1 MIYLILD
8 FILSYFSHIPTF
20 FFLINLVLIK
30 KQDLS
35 KLIIITLTLDLL
47 ILNTYFLNTIILSLI
62 FLIYKKLKITKTSL
76 KNYLLSLTL
85 IYISYLLIIGLIK
98 SYSIFYVLKFIL
110 KNIIYQIIFYLL
122 MYKITSKN
130 IKLSR

>member
-20 FFLINLVLIK
+20 FFLINLIK

-110 KNIIYQIIFYLL
+110 KSIIYQIIFYLL

-130 IKLSR
+130 IKLSRW